1 MKRFVILLSVLAIV
15 ALVACATP
23 TPTPVPTPVPK
34 PTDAPKPATAPTSV
48 PPTATAV
55 PPTATPVKETKLTI
69 LHTNDTHGHLDAF
82 RIAEFPDPVGG
93 VARRATLIAQI
104 RKENPNLLLV
114 DGGDAHQGIL
124 MADMYKGEPDIKFMN
139 VMGYDAMGLGN
150 HDTDYGWAIFQA
162 RKDAAKFPILSANL
176 VISAT
181 NKPALTPYVIKQV
194 GDVKIALTSFAGP
207 DFKSLVK
214 PVNIPNMKFEDPIV
228 SAKALVPELR
238 KQADLVVVLGHQLV
252 SDDKKLAEAVPGI
265 DIIIGAHEHAR
276 LNEIVKVGNTML
288 VEAWQ
293 FGAFLGRLD
302 LTLRAGKIADAK
314 YQLIPVAN
322 SIVPDVAMDTE
333 VKTLVAKM
341 KEQNPARFVVLGEA
355 TADITDTNIRT
366 QEAALGNFATDVMRL
381 EAKADIAV
389 STASSFLS
397 SLFKGPITVNAFSE
411 ALPYKNTLVT
421 AQLTGA
427 QVKQLFELCA
437 KNIGAGAFCQL
448 SGASFTINKGVAEDI
463 KVGGAVLDM
472 ARTYTVAT
480 TNYQGSIA
488 AGYKDIFKAGKNYTD
503 SAKDVNELIMNYIKT
518 QKQVSAK
525 VEGRITVK

>member
-1 MKRFVILLSVLAIV
+1 MRKLTLLAVSVIVM
-15 ALVACATP
+15 LVACATP
-23 TPTPVPTPVPK
+23 TPTPAPTPVPK
-34 PTDAPKPATAPTSV
+34 PTEAPKPTIAPTPV
-48 PPTATAV
+48 PPPTATAL
-55 PPTATPVKETKLTI
+55 PPTATPVRETKITI

-104 RKENPNLLLV
+104 RKETPNVLLV
-114 DGGDAHQGIL
+114 DGGDVHQGIL
-124 MADMYKGEPDIKFMN
+124 IADTYKGEPDIKFMN
-139 VMGYDAMGLGN
+139 AMGYDAMGLGN

-181 NKPALTPYVIKQV
+181 NKPALTPYVIKQI

-214 PVNIPNMKFEDPIV
+214 PANIPDMKFEDPIV

-238 KQADLVVVLGHQLV
+238 KQADLVVVLGHELV
-252 SDDKKLAEAVPGI
+252 NDDKKLAEAVPGI

-302 LTLRAGKIADAK
+302 LTLRAGKIVDAR

-322 SIVPDVAMDTE
+322 SITPDPAIDAE
-333 VKTLVAKM
+333 VKSLVAKM

-355 TADITDTNIRT
+355 TIDITDTNIRT
-366 QEAALGNFATDVMRL
+366 QEAALGDFATDVMRM
-381 EAKADIAV
+381 ESGADIAV

-397 SLFKGPITVNAFSE
+397 SLFKGPITVNDFSE

-427 QVKQLFELCA
+427 QVKQLLELCA
-437 KNIGAGAFCQL
+437 KNIGAGAFCQV
-448 SGASFTINKGVAEDI
+448 SGVAFTINKGVVEDI
-463 KVGGAVLDM
+463 KVGGQALDM
-472 ARTYTVAT
+472 AKIYTVAT
-480 TNYQGSIA
+480 TNYQGGVA
-488 AGYKDIFKAGKNYTD
+488 AGYKDIFQAAKNYTD
-503 SAKDVNELIMNYIKT
+503 SGKDVNELIMNYIKA